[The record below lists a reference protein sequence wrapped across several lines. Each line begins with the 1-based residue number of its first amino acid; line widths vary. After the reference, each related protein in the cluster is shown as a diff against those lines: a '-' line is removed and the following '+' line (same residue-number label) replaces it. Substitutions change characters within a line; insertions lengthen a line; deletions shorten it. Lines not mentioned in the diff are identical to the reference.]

1 MGKLEEKKLF
11 SSDQICI
18 WNYQALLSENL
29 RVQFPPI
36 FQNYPISESE
46 QNIYEYKLVLKGL
59 MTKRP
64 GEQYRPNVSLLAL

>member
-1 MGKLEEKKLF
+1 MGKLEKKKLF

-46 QNIYEYKLVLKGL
+46 QNIYLIRVQASAQRFNDQK
-59 MTKRP
+59 
-64 GEQYRPNVSLLAL
+64 AW

>member
-46 QNIYEYKLVLKGL
+46 QNIYLIRVQASAQ
-59 MTKRP
+59 RFND
-64 GEQYRPNVSLLAL
+64 QQAW

>member
-46 QNIYEYKLVLKGL
+46 QNIYLIRVQASAQRFNDQK
-59 MTKRP
+59 
-64 GEQYRPNVSLLAL
+64 AW

>member
-11 SSDQICI
+11 SADQICI

-29 RVQFPPI
+29 RVQFPSI

-46 QNIYEYKLVLKGL
+46 QNIYLIRVQASAQRFNDQK
-59 MTKRP
+59 
-64 GEQYRPNVSLLAL
+64 AW

>member
-11 SSDQICI
+11 SADQICI

-46 QNIYEYKLVLKGL
+46 QNIYLIRVQASAQRFNDQK
-59 MTKRP
+59 
-64 GEQYRPNVSLLAL
+64 AW